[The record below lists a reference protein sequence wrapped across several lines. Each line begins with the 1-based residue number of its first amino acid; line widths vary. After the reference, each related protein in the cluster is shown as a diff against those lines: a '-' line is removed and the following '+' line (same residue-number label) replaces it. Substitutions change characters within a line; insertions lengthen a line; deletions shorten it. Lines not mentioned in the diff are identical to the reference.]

1 MNIRIIC
8 IRTFKLGRLIA
19 RTLVVGLFEWLE
31 FNNGSQVIGL
41 RAVGAEGTT
50 GGAGGWRLEMCVT
63 CSPDV

>member
-1 MNIRIIC
+1 
-8 IRTFKLGRLIA
+8 
-19 RTLVVGLFEWLE
+19 VVGLFEWLE